1 MTLAVVAMWTTAT
14 YTFDSG
20 VKFNLVMLI
29 GVLLGGFA
37 AWKVKM
43 TGMPQ
48 LVGFLNACGG
58 LASALEGYGL
68 YLDPDAR
75 EEVIR
80 GVPSWELVNEGHL
93 DNAQLWIQAIAMYLS
108 IIVGLATFTGSM
120 VACGK
125 LNGNIPS
132 KAMVMPLRG
141 VTIILM
147 FCGIVAAS
155 LCSFNFGPTWN
166 DRTTGIW
173 LVFIVGVLS
182 SLYGIMAVYAIGG
195 ADMPVVIS
203 LLNSLSGFATVAAG
217 FMLSNTLLI
226 ITGAFVGCSGII
238 LSVIMCV
245 AMNRS
250 LKNVMIGG
258 FGDTGKGTQMKVEG
272 QVKEVTTEDVVDLM
286 TSANSIIIVPGYGMA
301 VAKAQH
307 AVAEMTSLLRS
318 RGIKVRFGIH
328 PVAGR
333 LPGHMNVLLAEAR
346 VPYDIVQSMDEI
358 NGDFPETDV
367 VLVIG
372 ANDTVN
378 PSAQTDPDSPIA
390 GMPVLEIW
398 KSSQTIVMK
407 RTLAV
412 GYAGVDN
419 PLFINENNAMYL
431 GDAKKSVDGLVDL
444 LRSRGPSTTAKS
456 SGAANGLYIT
466 KSEDDCKK
474 AAVEATKLA
483 ALKKDAVISVGV
495 LKETVENEKRVAIVP
510 AACIRL
516 LKGGIQLVV
525 ESWAGE
531 GSTFTDACYEAAG
544 AIVLPSAQEV
554 VDRSSIIFKV
564 NAPQELSTGHHEM
577 DVLSKGKTFISMIGA
592 RTPKGGHLIDLG
604 VERQI
609 SLLAMD
615 SIPRISRAQSL
626 DVLSSQAKIAGYR
639 AVVEAANIY
648 QRFFNG
654 EITAAG
660 KFDACKVMV
669 VGAGVAGLA
678 AIGTAVSLGAIVRA
692 FDTRLETADQVES
705 MGGHFLKL
713 DFEDADGDGGGGY
726 AKVMSDEF
734 IAKEMEM
741 FRAQAKEVSIIITT
755 AAIPGRPAPKLI
767 MKDAVDN
774 LQPGSVIVDLAGAT
788 GGNCELTRPGET
800 YVYGQGVTIVGST
813 DLISRM
819 AWQASSMYSNNCL
832 NLLDHLCP
840 KPGKSSTAPRTL
852 NLNMDDVVIRG
863 MTLVNCGEKL
873 EFAAPVPVAAAPTK
887 TKAHHAKD
895 AEKKPGAL
903 DFLDKT
909 YVVFSGWE
917 IVGLL
922 LAAAFF
928 GVVAK
933 WAPAT
938 FTDQILIFCLAGIIG
953 YYIVWDVEPK
963 LHTPLM
969 STSNAISGAVILGGL
984 QMTSL
989 QRGSPA
995 MVLGTIAVPVA
1006 AINIVGGFGVS
1017 YRMLN
1022 MFKRD

>member
-1 MTLAVVAMWTTAT
+1 MGIAVLALWLTPTL
-14 YTFDSG
+14 TFDHGIYFNFIMFAG
-20 VKFNLVMLI
+20 VA
-29 GVLLGGFA
+29 LGGYA
-37 AWKVKM
+37 AWRVKM

-58 LASALEGYGL
+58 LASALEGCGL

-75 EEVIR
+75 YEVIR
-80 GVPSWELVNEGHL
+80 GVYPWIDLSESR
-93 DNAQLWIQAIAMYLS
+93 LWIQAIAMYLS

-120 VACGK
+120 VAFGK

-132 KAMVMPLRG
+132 KAMVIPFRVPL
-141 VTIILM
+141 TIIIFL
-147 FCGIVAAS
+147 GIFACS
-155 LCSFNFGPTWN
+155 LWSFNFGPHWN
-166 DRTTGIW
+166 DRTLGIW
-173 LVFIVGVLS
+173 LVVAVGSLS
-182 SLYGIMAVYAIGG
+182 CIYGIMAVYAIGG

-217 FMLSNTLLI
+217 FMLNNSLLI
-226 ITGAFVGCSGII
+226 ITGSFVGCSGII

-250 LKNVMIGG
+250 LANVMIGG
-258 FGDTGKGTQMKVEG
+258 FGDTGKSSHATKTEG

-286 TSANSIIIVPGYGMA
+286 TSANRIIIVPGYGMA

-346 VPYDIVQSMDEI
+346 VPYDIVMSMDEI

-398 KSSQTIVMK
+398 KSTQTVVMK
-407 RTLAV
+407 RSLAV

-419 PLFINENNAMYL
+419 PLFVNENNAMYL
-431 GDAKKSVDGLVDL
+431 GDAKKSVDALVNL
-444 LRSRGPSTTAKS
+444 LRAREPASAAKS
-456 SGAANGLYIT
+456 DVVSNG
-466 KSEDDCKK
+466 KVVSSAESEAKK
-474 AAVEATKLA
+474 AAAEASRLA

-495 LKETVENEKRVAIVP
+495 LKEIIDNEKRVAIVP
-510 AACIRL
+510 AACSRL
-516 LKGGIQLVV
+516 LKGGIQLIV
-525 ESWAGE
+525 ESGAGE
-531 GSTFTDACYEAAG
+531 GSTFTDAAYEAAG
-544 AIVLPSAQEV
+544 AIVLPTVKEV

-564 NAPQELSTGHHEM
+564 NAPKELEDGNHEM
-577 DVLSKGKTFISMIGA
+577 DVLCKGKTFISMIGA
-592 RTPKGGHLIDLG
+592 RTPAGGELMDRG

-639 AVVEAANIY
+639 AVIEAGNIY

-678 AIGTAVSLGAIVRA
+678 AIGTAVSLGAIVHA

-713 DFEDADGDGGGGY
+713 AFADADGDGGGGY

-734 IAKEMEM
+734 IEKEMEM
-741 FRAQAKEVSIIITT
+741 FREQAKEVGIIITT

-819 AWQASSMYSNNCL
+819 AWQASSMYSNNCI
-832 NLLDHLCP
+832 NLLDLLCP
-840 KPGKSSTAPRTL
+840 KPKKGSTTPRAL
-852 NLNMDDVVIRG
+852 DLNMNDVVIRG
-863 MTLVNCGEKL
+863 MTLVNDGGKL
-873 EFAAPVPVAAAPTK
+873 EFAAPVPVAAAPKK
-887 TKAHHAKD
+887 TGLVGKD
-895 AEKKPGAL
+895 IAAEKESSSCAFMNNTFIVFTWWEWLWNAL
-903 DFLDKT
+903 LFALT
-909 YVVFSGWE
+909 A
-917 IVGLL
+917 I
-922 LAAAFF
+922 LAAYC
-928 GVVAK
+928 
-933 WAPAT
+933 PAS
-938 FTDQILIFCLAGIIG
+938 FSNEVLIFILAGYIG
-953 YYIVWDVEPK
+953 YYVVWNVEPK

-989 QRGSPA
+989 PQGSPA
-995 MVLGTIAVPVA
+995 MVLGTLAVPVA

-1022 MFKRD
+1022 MFKRE

>member
-1 MTLAVVAMWTTAT
+1 MALAVIALWCTAS
-14 YTFDSG
+14 YTFEDG
-20 VKFNLVMLI
+20 VLVNLVMFI
-29 GVLLGGFA
+29 GVFIGGYA
-37 AWKVKM
+37 AWAVKM

-75 EEVIR
+75 EDVIR
-80 GVPSWELVNEGHL
+80 GVTDDS
-93 DNAQLWIQAIAMYLS
+93 ARLWIQAIAMYLS
-108 IIVGLATFTGSM
+108 IIIGLTTFTGSM

-125 LNGNIPS
+125 LDGNIIPS
-132 KAMVMPLRG
+132 RAMILPFRG
-141 VTIILM
+141 IITILM
-147 FCGIVAAS
+147 LCGIFVAS
-155 LCSFNFGPTWN
+155 LFSFNFGPTWN
-166 DRTTGIW
+166 DRATGIW
-173 LVFIVGVLS
+173 LVFFVGVLS

-203 LLNSLSGFATVAAG
+203 LLNSSSGFATVAAG

-238 LSVIMCV
+238 LSVIMCA

-258 FGDTGKGTQMKVEG
+258 FGDTGKGTQMKAEG
-272 QVKEVTTEDVVDLM
+272 QVKEVSAEDVVDLM

-307 AVAEMTSLLRS
+307 SVAEMTDLLRS
-318 RGIKVRFGIH
+318 RGTKVRFGIH

-358 NGDFPETDV
+358 NGDFPNTDV

-398 KSSQTIVMK
+398 KSRQTIVMK

-419 PLFINENNAMYL
+419 PLFVNENNSMYL
-431 GDAKKSVDGLVDL
+431 GDAKKSVDALVDL
-444 LRSRGPSTTAKS
+444 LRARGPSTTAQ
-456 SGAANGLYIT
+456 SGAGANGLAS
-466 KSEDDCKK
+466 KSENDFKK
-474 AAVEATKLA
+474 AAVDATKLA
-483 ALKKDAVISVGV
+483 GLKKDAVIAVGV
-495 LKETVENEKRVAIVP
+495 LKEIVENEKRVAIVP
-510 AACIRL
+510 AACNRL

-525 ESWAGE
+525 ESGAGE

-544 AIVLPSAQEV
+544 AIVLPSVEEV
-554 VDRSSIIFKV
+554 VDRSDIIFKV
-564 NAPQELSTGHHEM
+564 NAPQETADGKHEM
-577 DVLSKGKTFISMIGA
+577 DVLGKGKTFISMIGA
-592 RTPKGGHLIDLG
+592 RTPAGGKLIERG

-678 AIGTAVSLGAIVRA
+678 AIGTAVTLGAIVRA
-692 FDTRLETADQVES
+692 FDTRLETADQIES

-713 DFEDADGDGGGGY
+713 DFEDTDGDGGGGY

-741 FRAQAKEVSIIITT
+741 FRKQAKEVNIIITT

-832 NLLDHLCP
+832 NLLDLLCP
-840 KPGKSSTAPRTL
+840 KPGKGSTSPRAL

-863 MTLVNCGEKL
+863 MTLVNCGGKL
-873 EFAAPVPVAAAPTK
+873 EFSAPVPVAAAPKTTK
-887 TKAHHAKD
+887 SDHTVGAVT
-895 AEKKPGAL
+895 KPGL
-903 DFLDKT
+903 FDFLDET
-909 YVVFSGWE
+909 CVIFTGWE
-917 IVGLL
+917 IVGIL
-922 LAAAFF
+922 LASAFF
-928 GVVAK
+928 IVVAI

-969 STSNAISGAVILGGL
+969 STINAISGAVILGGL

-989 QRGSPA
+989 SRGSPA
-995 MVLGTIAVPVA
+995 MVLGTCAVPIA

-1022 MFKRD
+1022 MFKRE

>member
-1 MTLAVVAMWTTAT
+1 MGIAVFGLWATPTLT
-14 YTFDSG
+14 YDSG
-20 VKFNLVMLI
+20 VIFNLFMLV
-29 GVLLGGFA
+29 GVAFGGYSA
-37 AWKVKM
+37 YVVKM

-48 LVGFLNACGG
+48 LVGFLNAMGG
-58 LASALEGYGL
+58 LASALEGFGL

-75 EEVIR
+75 QEVIR
-80 GVPSWELVNEGHL
+80 GFAPEDLTS
-93 DNAQLWIQAIAMYLS
+93 AQLWIQAIAMYLS

-120 VACGK
+120 VACLK
-125 LNGNIPS
+125 LSGTIPS
-132 KAMVMPLRG
+132 RAMVVPFRVG
-141 VTIILM
+141 WTVLM
-147 FCGIVAAS
+147 FLGIIVAA
-155 LCSFNFGPTWN
+155 LFSFNFGPTWN
-166 DRTTGIW
+166 DRITGIY
-173 LVFIVGVLS
+173 LVLIVGLLS
-182 SLYGIMAVYAIGG
+182 SVYGIMAVYAIGG

-203 LLNSLSGFATVAAG
+203 ILNSLSGFSTVAAG
-217 FMLSNTLLI
+217 FMLSNILLI

-258 FGDTGKGTQMKVEG
+258 FGDTGKSSQMKAEG

-286 TSANSIIIVPGYGMA
+286 TSANSVIIVPGYGMA

-346 VPYDIVQSMDEI
+346 VPYDIVLSMDEI
-358 NGDFPETDV
+358 NGDFPHTDV

-398 KSSQTIVMK
+398 KAVQTVVMK

-419 PLFINENNAMYL
+419 PLFVNENNAMYL
-431 GDAKKSVDGLVDL
+431 GDAKKSVDALVDL
-444 LRSRGPSTTAKS
+444 LRSRAPLTTAKLDTA
-456 SGAANGLYIT
+456 GNGEL
-466 KSEDDCKK
+466 KSKVESHTKK
-474 AAVEATKLA
+474 AAAEATKLA
-483 ALKKDAVISVGV
+483 ALKKDAVITVGV
-495 LKETVENEKRVAIVP
+495 LKEIVENEKRVAIVP
-510 AACIRL
+510 AACYRL

-525 ESWAGE
+525 ESGAGE
-531 GSTFTDACYEAAG
+531 GSTFSDASYEAAG
-544 AIVLPSAQEV
+544 AIVVRSAKEV
-554 VDRSSIIFKV
+554 VDKSDIIFKV
-564 NAPQELSTGHHEM
+564 NAPQETDDGKHEM
-577 DVLSKGKTFISMIGA
+577 DILGKGKTFISMIGA
-592 RTPKGGHLIDLG
+592 RTPAGSKLIECG
-604 VERQI
+604 VEREI

-639 AVVEAANIY
+639 AVIEAANIY

-660 KFDACKVMV
+660 KFDACKVLV

-678 AIGTAVSLGAIVRA
+678 AIGSAVSLGAIVRA
-692 FDTRLETADQVES
+692 FDTRLETADQVQS

-741 FRAQAKEVSIIITT
+741 FREQAKEVSVIITT

-788 GGNCELTRPGET
+788 GGNCELTKPGET

-832 NLLDHLCP
+832 NLLDLLCP
-840 KPGKSSTAPRTL
+840 KPGKASTSPRAL

-873 EFAAPVPVAAAPTK
+873 EFAAPVPVAAAPKK
-887 TKAHHAKD
+887 TPSLSKD
-895 AEKKPGAL
+895 AVTVTKRGYF
-903 DFLDKT
+903 DFLDQT
-909 YVVFSGWE
+909 IIVFSGWE
-917 IVGLL
+917 ILFLV
-922 LAAAFF
+922 FF
-928 GVVAK
+928 IFFFIVLGVWGPASFINQVA
-933 WAPAT
+933 
-938 FTDQILIFCLAGIIG
+938 IFCLSAVIG
-953 YYIVWDVEPK
+953 YCVVWNVEPK

-989 QRGSPA
+989 ARNTPA
-995 MVLGTIAVPVA
+995 MVLGTFAVPVA

>member
-1 MTLAVVAMWTTAT
+1 MGLAVVAMWCTPT
-14 YTFDSG
+14 YTYDHG
-20 VKFNLVMLI
+20 VTVNLVMLI
-29 GVLLGGFA
+29 GAALGGYA
-37 AWKVKM
+37 AWAVKM

-58 LASALEGYGL
+58 LASALEGFGL

-75 EEVIR
+75 LEVIR
-80 GVPSWELVNEGHL
+80 GLPSVGLDEG
-93 DNAQLWIQAIAMYLS
+93 QLWVQAIAMYLS
-108 IIVGLATFTGSM
+108 IIVGMATFTGSM

-132 KAMVMPLRG
+132 KAMIIPFRG
-141 VTIILM
+141 PVTALM
-147 FCGIVAAS
+147 FIGIIVAS
-155 LCSFNFGPTWN
+155 LCSFNFGPSWN

-173 LVFIVGVLS
+173 LVFIVGVLA

-217 FMLSNTLLI
+217 FMLSNSLLI

-238 LSVIMCV
+238 LSVIMCI

-258 FGDTGKGTQMKVEG
+258 FGDTGKSSQMKTEG

-286 TSANSIIIVPGYGMA
+286 TSASRIIIVPGYGMA

-307 AVAEMTSLLRS
+307 AVAEMTALLRS

-346 VPYDIVQSMDEI
+346 VPYDIVKSMDEI
-358 NGDFPETDV
+358 NGDFHETDV

-398 KSSQTIVMK
+398 KATQTIVMK

-419 PLFINENNAMYL
+419 PLFVNENNAMYL
-431 GDAKKSVDGLVDL
+431 GDAKKSVDSLVDL
-444 LRSRGPSTTAKS
+444 LRAREPSTVTKFDAVT
-456 SGAANGLYIT
+456 NGRT
-466 KSEDDCKK
+466 KVQAQSDAKK
-474 AAVEATKLA
+474 AAAEATKLA
-483 ALKKDAVISVGV
+483 ALKKDAVIAVGV
-495 LKETVENEKRVAIVP
+495 LKEIGENEKRVAIVP
-510 AACIRL
+510 AACNRL

-525 ESWAGE
+525 ESGAGE
-531 GSTFTDACYEAAG
+531 GSTFTDATYEAAG
-544 AIVLPSAQEV
+544 AIVLPSAKEV
-554 VDRSSIIFKV
+554 VDKSHIIFKV
-564 NAPQELSTGHHEM
+564 NAPKEIDDGNHEM
-577 DVLSKGKTFISMIGA
+577 DILGKGKTFISMIGA
-592 RTPKGGHLIDLG
+592 RTTAGGELIDRA
-604 VERQI
+604 VKREI

-639 AVVEAANIY
+639 AVIEAAKIY

-678 AIGTAVSLGAIVRA
+678 AIGTAVSLGAIVHA
-692 FDTRLETADQVES
+692 FDTRLETADQIES
-705 MGGHFLKL
+705 MGGQFLKL
-713 DFEDADGDGGGGY
+713 NFADADGDGGGGY

-741 FRAQAKEVSIIITT
+741 FREQAKEVSIIITT

-813 DLISRM
+813 DLISQM

-832 NLLDHLCP
+832 NLLDLLCP
-840 KPGKSSTAPRTL
+840 KPKKGSTTPRAL
-852 NLNMDDVVIRG
+852 NLNMDDVVVRG
-863 MTLVNCGEKL
+863 MTLVNSGEKL
-873 EFAAPVPVAAAPTK
+873 EFAAPVPVAAAPKK
-887 TKAHHAKD
+887 TETAAQNTA
-895 AEKKPGAL
+895 AETGPGL
-903 DFLDKT
+903 FDFLDDT
-909 YVVFSGWE
+909 YIVFTGWE
-917 IVGLL
+917 IVYILL
-922 LAAAFF
+922 MAAFF
-928 GVVAK
+928 IVIAI

-938 FTDQILIFCLAGIIG
+938 FSLQILIFILAGIIG

-989 QRGSPA
+989 PLGSPA

-1022 MFKRD
+1022 MFKRE